1 MMYEIEYLDEE
12 HLYLCNGEI
21 VLSVTQILQQ
31 VFPDK
36 YKGVPDTILKR
47 KADYGTIMHEAI
59 QTFEETGVYPELDY
73 IQEASF
79 KQYLELKE
87 KNKLE
92 VIEQEQIINYKDIYA
107 GRFDMIA
114 NVNGEKCLLDIK
126 TTTKLDKE
134 YLSWQLSLYE
144 YAYNSMHEGNKFEKL
159 YAIWLP
165 KKELGELVEIERKSE
180 EKIKTLLEKMKGE
193 DNNVDVFRGL

>member
-1 MMYEIEYLDEE
+1 MMYEIEYIDEE

-114 NVNGEKCLLDIK
+114 NVNG
-126 TTTKLDKE
+126 
-134 YLSWQLSLYE
+134 
-144 YAYNSMHEGNKFEKL
+144 
-159 YAIWLP
+159 
-165 KKELGELVEIERKSE
+165 
-180 EKIKTLLEKMKGE
+180 
-193 DNNVDVFRGL
+193 